1 MERIDTLVDFERI
14 SEIKKIVSVAQS
26 EDLKLKNE
34 AIEKEAEQRRQKE
47 EQKKLDK
54 EAKKQKI
61 KEFIKEN
68 QGRIVTGVV
77 TFAGFIAYTI
87 KKIKK

>member
-1 MERIDTLVDFERI
+1 MEQIDKLVDFGQI

-26 EDLKLKNE
+26 EDLNLKNE
-34 AIEKEAEQRRQKE
+34 AIEKED
-47 EQKKLDK
+47 EQKRLDK
-54 EAKKQKI
+54 EAKGQARKEILKQ
-61 KEFIKEN
+61 N
-68 QGRIVTGVV
+68 WGWLATGVA

>member
-1 MERIDTLVDFERI
+1 M
-14 SEIKKIVSVAQS
+14 
-26 EDLKLKNE
+26 LKNE

-47 EQKKLDK
+47 EQKRLDK
-54 EAKKQKI
+54 EAKKQEI

-68 QGRIVTGVV
+68 QGKIVTGVAA
-77 TFAGFIAYTI
+77 FAGLISYAI